1 MRQRTSQTK
10 TRPAK
15 KTSVRAEEFV
25 YERKGK
31 RERERDG
38 FSRSEGGI
46 CCCCCASEKLRRL
59 LKIESTAAASA
70 VAFGDVLDDD
80 DDNGNGD
87 TDVLK
92 TDSFR

>member
-10 TRPAK
+10 TRPVKK

-25 YERKGK
+25 YERK
-31 RERERDG
+31 RDG
-38 FSRSEGGI
+38 FSQSEGGI